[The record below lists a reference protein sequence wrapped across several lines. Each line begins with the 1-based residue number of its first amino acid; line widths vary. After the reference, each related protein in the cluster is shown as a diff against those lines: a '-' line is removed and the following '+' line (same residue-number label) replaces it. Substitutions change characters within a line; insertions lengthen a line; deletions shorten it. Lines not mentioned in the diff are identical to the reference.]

1 MIWQKWIIWIVLI
14 ILFII
19 ILKSRKIVPTN
30 EAHILQ
36 KWNKII
42 VKWNWFD
49 AWNVYYYF
57 PQWVPIFG
65 VKVTKLPLYVF
76 DIKLKQYKVYDN
88 EKVPFNVDITA
99 FFVIKNPELAAK
111 RIANFD
117 ELKEQLTET
126 IAWAVIKIISQYSI
140 KEVIEKTP
148 EIEQKL
154 FEYVIHIAV
163 TWWLV
168 IKNIQF
174 MKIYDVKWLSI
185 VRLLKERFIKS

>member
-99 FFVIKNPELAAK
+99 FFV
-111 RIANFD
+111 
-117 ELKEQLTET
+117 KEQLTET